1 MVITP
6 ALKAQ
11 IEADIKLCESHTES
25 DGSEQRYL
33 DLVARY
39 SVIDGDFKNNLSNGG
54 KASTIGVEF
63 DFRPELKAISSKLH
77 MYLITGIDS
86 PTQRDPLEN
95 KISEFLQRGEEIKNL
110 EYHPAVDGF
119 PFSYVEG
126 PLYDT
131 WMNEIKIF
139 SNRYLKEHPLYS
151 DIQTACL
158 HKSND
163 PSAYD
168 KMMGCLRALAS
179 DQDFF
184 ISNKERGN
192 STAMRSRKTLDQLL
206 SEDIERCEQFL
217 ASPDDESVGQN
228 IYIEITG
235 KYDNIIDEFGN
246 GLYQYIPEI
255 HFYDPETSGE
265 SLIFNLKNLL
275 SKMIAYQ
282 AKNFPPSTNVAR
294 TIAKKEISDKVFVVH
309 GHDNGAKQEMARTL
323 EKGGFEA
330 IILNEKPDIGK
341 TIIEKIEYYSEVS
354 FAVVLYTGC
363 DFGRDKE
370 TSVENEKLR
379 ARQNVVFE
387 HGYLIAKLGRDHVCA
402 LVKGDIETPGD
413 IDGVVY
419 IPMDT
424 EGAWKHKLANNM
436 KAVGLAVDMNKLFG

>member
-1 MVITP
+1 M
-6 ALKAQ
+6 
-11 IEADIKLCESHTES
+11 
-25 DGSEQRYL
+25 
-33 DLVARY
+33 
-39 SVIDGDFKNNLSNGG
+39 
-54 KASTIGVEF
+54 
-63 DFRPELKAISSKLH
+63 
-77 MYLITGIDS
+77 
-86 PTQRDPLEN
+86 
-95 KISEFLQRGEEIKNL
+95 
-110 EYHPAVDGF
+110 
-119 PFSYVEG
+119 
-126 PLYDT
+126 
-131 WMNEIKIF
+131 
-139 SNRYLKEHPLYS
+139 
-151 DIQTACL
+151 
-158 HKSND
+158 
-163 PSAYD
+163 
-168 KMMGCLRALAS
+168 
-179 DQDFF
+179 
-184 ISNKERGN
+184 
-192 STAMRSRKTLDQLL
+192 
-206 SEDIERCEQFL
+206 
-217 ASPDDESVGQN
+217 
-228 IYIEITG
+228 
-235 KYDNIIDEFGN
+235 
-246 GLYQYIPEI
+246 YQYIPEI